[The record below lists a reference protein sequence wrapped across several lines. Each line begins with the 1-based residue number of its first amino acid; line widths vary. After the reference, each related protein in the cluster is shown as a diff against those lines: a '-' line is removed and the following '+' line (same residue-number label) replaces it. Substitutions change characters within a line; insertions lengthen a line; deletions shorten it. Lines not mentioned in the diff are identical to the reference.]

1 MTGHVVDASSRV
13 AVHGQNGTTRALL
26 DALKQAEID
35 AEPADDLAK
44 WAAGPGPRAVVLSA
58 DTAEEL
64 DTVIDLRDANW
75 DLVVITLTSDD
86 SEATYRKALRAGATA
101 AAPADA
107 PIEQIVEVVREA
119 LAGYSVL
126 PADVA
131 RGLALE
137 APERPSEYAPSL
149 DEISWIQAM
158 AAGKTMVEIA
168 ELADLSKAELAKRLN
183 RLYERIGAENRTE
196 AIIKF
201 ARWGL
206 LD

>member
-1 MTGHVVDASSRV
+1 MTGRVKPGSSRV
-13 AVHGQNGTTRALL
+13 AIHGQNGATQALV
-26 DALKQAEID
+26 DALQRADID
-35 AEPADDLAK
+35 AEVAEDLAK
-44 WAAGPGPRAVVLSA
+44 WATGSGPRAVVLSA
-58 DTAEEL
+58 ATAEEL

-75 DLVVITLTSDD
+75 DLVVVTLTSDD
-86 SEATYRKALRAGATA
+86 SDAAYRNALRAGATA

-107 PIEQIVEVVREA
+107 PIDQIVEVVREA

-158 AAGKTMVEIA
+158 AAGRTMVEIA
-168 ELADLSKAELAKRLN
+168 QSADLSKTELAKRLN
-183 RLYERIGAENRTE
+183 RLYERIGADNRTE